1 MEPERVISFRPRT
14 IVSTA
19 AILLGLAIALW
30 IIWVSRRVLTW
41 ALLSLFLA
49 LALNPAVTAL
59 ERRGVRSR
67 AAATGL
73 VFLLALLLIAALAA
87 LVVPT
92 LVSQTGDFVDA
103 LPGYADD
110 LRRGD
115 GPLGYIERHYHVV
128 ERAKDLLSSGGG
140 DGGGIAANA
149 DTAVSVTKGIATALA
164 GVVTIF
170 FLTFFMLL
178 EGPAWIERAYASMR
192 ESSQERWRAVG
203 RDVYATISGYVT
215 GNLLISLIAGVTAT
229 ILLVILDV
237 PFAGALGLFVAILD
251 LVPLA
256 GATVAAII
264 VTLVALTVSPTT
276 AIIVGGFFIVYQQL
290 ENHLL
295 QPLVYGR
302 TVQLSPL
309 AILLSVLIGVEVAGI
324 VGALAAIPIA
334 GTIQVLV
341 RDWQRE
347 RSDRRRAASS
357 VAQST
362 GTRFENAPAA
372 QLRT

>member
-1 MEPERVISFRPRT
+1 MEPERVVSFRPRT
-14 IVSTA
+14 IVTTA
-19 AILLGLAIALW
+19 GILLGLAIALW

-59 ERRGVRSR
+59 ERRGVKSR
-67 AAATGL
+67 AVATGL
-73 VFLLALLLIAALAA
+73 VFAIALLFVVALGA

-92 LVSQTGDFVDA
+92 LVSQTSDFVDA
-103 LPGYADD
+103 LPGYAND
-110 LRRGD
+110 LRHGN
-115 GPLGYIERHYHVV
+115 GPLGYAERHYHVV
-128 ERAKDLLSSGGG
+128 ERLKALLSGGG
-140 DGGGIAANA
+140 SGGISASA

-178 EGPAWIERAYASMR
+178 EGPAWIERGYASMR
-192 ESSQERWRAVG
+192 EGSQERWRAVG

-229 ILLVILDV
+229 ILLVILGV
-237 PFAGALGLFVAILD
+237 PFAGALGLCVAILD

-256 GATVAAII
+256 GATIAAII

-309 AILLSVLIGVEVAGI
+309 AILLSVLVGVEVAGI

-347 RSDRRRAASS
+347 RSERRRAASS

>member
-14 IVSTA
+14 ILSTA

-30 IIWVSRRVLTW
+30 VIWVSRRVLTW

-73 VFLLALLLIAALAA
+73 VFLLALLLVAALAA

-103 LPGYADD
+103 LPGYAND
-110 LRRGD
+110 LRQGD
-115 GPLGYIERHYHVV
+115 GPLGYVERHYHVV
-128 ERAKDLLSSGGG
+128 ERVEDLLSSGGS
-140 DGGGIAANA
+140 GGISANA

-276 AIIVGGFFIVYQQL
+276 AIMVGGFFIVYQQL